1 MIAILI
7 KGGAN
12 TECTKGNRAQTP
24 LMTAINTAHLKA
36 VEVLL
41 CHGADL
47 SKCNAEG
54 TSCWDMAWHNREVQ
68 VLFESLGV
76 AQGKGVT
83 GTGRLLFLNLVRGR
97 SKIF

>member
-1 MIAILI
+1 MIDILI

-12 TECTKGNRAQTP
+12 IECTKGKGAQTP

-47 SKCNAEG
+47 
-54 TSCWDMAWHNREVQ
+54 
-68 VLFESLGV
+68 
-76 AQGKGVT
+76 
-83 GTGRLLFLNLVRGR
+83 
-97 SKIF
+97 

>member
-1 MIAILI
+1 MKAGMIDILI

-12 TECTKGNRAQTP
+12 IECTKGKGAQTP

-83 GTGRLLFLNLVRGR
+83 GTGRLLFFLTL
-97 SKIF
+97 

>member
-1 MIAILI
+1 MIEILCSHGAIVD
-7 KGGAN
+7 
-12 TECTKGNRAQTP
+12 CTKKRAQTP

-47 SKCNAEG
+47 SRCNAEG

-83 GTGRLLFLNLVRGR
+83 GTGRLAILTL
-97 SKIF
+97 

>member
-1 MIAILI
+1 MIEILCSHGAIVDC
-7 KGGAN
+7 
-12 TECTKGNRAQTP
+12 TEKRAQTL

-47 SKCNAEG
+47 SRCNAEG

-76 AQGKGVT
+76 ALGKGVT
-83 GTGRLLFLNLVRGR
+83 GTGRLLILTL
-97 SKIF
+97 